1 MASFGAA
8 IEHGAEMIEADA
20 LLSRDGELVLMHD
33 DAVDRTTNG
42 HGYVRDLTWRELSE
56 LDAGTWFDPMF
67 AGLRIPHATELIELA
82 REAGVGLCLEAKGA
96 TPDEA
101 ARVATAL
108 ATLVAQ
114 QAALD
119 WAFVSSFDH
128 EALTGATQAVP
139 DLLIAPERLP
149 EHGAQPA
156 KETLRQAIA
165 LGTRVLQHRW
175 ELITP
180 ALIETLH
187 NAGVALWA
195 WNTND
200 AESVRSTLALGV
212 DGIIGDDIDLL
223 VAGRADL
230 ERSIGGAPAE

>member
-1 MASFGAA
+1 
-8 IEHGAEMIEADA
+8 
-20 LLSRDGELVLMHD
+20 
-33 DAVDRTTNG
+33 
-42 HGYVRDLTWRELSE
+42 
-56 LDAGTWFDPMF
+56 
-67 AGLRIPHATELIELA
+67 
-82 REAGVGLCLEAKGA
+82 
-96 TPDEA
+96 
-101 ARVATAL
+101 
-108 ATLVAQ
+108 
-114 QAALD
+114 
-119 WAFVSSFDH
+119 
-128 EALTGATQAVP
+128 
-139 DLLIAPERLP
+139 
-149 EHGAQPA
+149 
-156 KETLRQAIA
+156 